1 LIWDLPITACRWR
14 VVTRRCSCATP
25 CLLHCCRHCCLR
37 YKAATSTFNLPSIVS
52 YTLSS
57 IVTTMLHI
65 FSVFGSFLMSL
76 TVIAVVV
83 AAVLL
88 PVVRVEGKIK
98 NQEDCRLI

>member
-1 LIWDLPITACRWR
+1 
-14 VVTRRCSCATP
+14 
-25 CLLHCCRHCCLR
+25 
-37 YKAATSTFNLPSIVS
+37 
-52 YTLSS
+52 
-57 IVTTMLHI
+57 MLHI